1 MSVRTKRIRIL
12 DTKPAPSFSQRLER
26 QAREI
31 VRRGRNREGQDPII
45 LLIERDMA
53 LTLDHL
59 DRLRDVHAEIRSSLM
74 RHECELGTAIL
85 RREPPPPVYEDP
97 RLPERDRL
105 RDRIRHLDE
114 ERRRWSVQYVRDR
127 QAILDR
133 LSSLANR
140 HRQLRY

>member
-1 MSVRTKRIRIL
+1 MTGRRKRIRIL
-12 DTKPAPSFSQRLER
+12 NDKPPPSFSQRLEL

-31 VRRGRNREGQDPII
+31 VRRGRQREGQDPIV
-45 LLIERDMA
+45 LLIERDIA

-59 DRLRDVHAEIRSSLM
+59 DRLRDVHREIRSSLM
-74 RHECELGTAIL
+74 RHECNLGTAIL
-85 RREPPPPVYEDP
+85 QRTPPPPVYEDP

-133 LSSLANR
+133 LLSLANR